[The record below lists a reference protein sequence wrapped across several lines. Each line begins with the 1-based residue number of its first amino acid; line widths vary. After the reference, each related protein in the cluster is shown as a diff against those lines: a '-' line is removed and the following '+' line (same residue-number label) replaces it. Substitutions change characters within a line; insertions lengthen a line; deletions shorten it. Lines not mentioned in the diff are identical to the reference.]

1 MIGCVI
7 VGCLTLVGCLMVG
20 CLMMIGPI
28 LPCATRQHMS
38 AYVSIRLHTSA
49 YVSIRQHTGFA
60 AREALKI
67 QDSRAQQHLHVL

>member
-1 MIGCVI
+1 MCHCGMFD
-7 VGCLTLVGCLMVG
+7 VGWMFDGWMFDDDWTDFAVRN
-20 CLMMIGPI
+20 
-28 LPCATRQHMS
+28 TS
-38 AYVSIRLHTSA
+38 AYVSIRQHTSA